1 MLVVGVV
8 QWGYMNDTLDSIA
21 ERARPI
27 FQKYGFRKVGLF
39 GSRARGDYRSD
50 SDVDFLVAFDAVHS
64 LSHQEAA
71 RQELETLFGV
81 SVDLVPDTRVIARMR
96 PFIAKDLQIIY
107 EK

>member
-1 MLVVGVV
+1 
-8 QWGYMNDTLDSIA
+8 MNNALNSIA

-39 GSRARGDYRSD
+39 GSRARGDYRND
-50 SDVDFLVAFDAVHS
+50 SDVDFLVAFDTVHDIF
-64 LSHQEAA
+64 HQEAA

-81 SVDLVPDTRVIARMR
+81 SVDLVPDTHVIARMR
-96 PFIAKDLQIIY
+96 PFIAQDLQIIY